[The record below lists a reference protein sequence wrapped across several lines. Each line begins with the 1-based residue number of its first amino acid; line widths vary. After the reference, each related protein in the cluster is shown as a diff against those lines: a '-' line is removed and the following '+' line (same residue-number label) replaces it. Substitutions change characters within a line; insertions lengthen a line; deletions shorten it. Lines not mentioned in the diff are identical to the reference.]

1 MPPPRTA
8 LLGVV
13 LLLVLAA
20 PPASAAPAGWEE
32 TAAGIA
38 APWPALQGSNGHFA
52 DYVVRRSPSADR
64 DDYGDAMLGYGLLL
78 RAART
83 GDVAARDA
91 GLRAIGYALD
101 RPSDPANAPFR
112 FVALAG
118 GYNVARAAFA
128 DAPLFTA
135 ARSRWEAVL
144 RRAEAR
150 RLGRTEVTNKSLVE
164 AVAILELTR
173 TGLKSSRRGAVL
185 NDPDAA
191 LALVR
196 RLLARELPRA
206 AQKFSRA
213 SGRAGRTAMI
223 GDFSGAPLAY
233 HGLATGFLARAIEL
247 MGRSAPDEAR
257 RVLRRAVDASWAF
270 AGPDG
275 DLSYFGRSQEQAWTL
290 PLTAF
295 AAETAGGARGRALST
310 RAIDRLGSAYRTGSE
325 GLFVTPA
332 LGQDVRL
339 AIAGLDPYVAAVSYN
354 GLTLVA
360 LDWAIGAARG
370 DGAPGGEIGSD
381 RDGSFVVARGT
392 RTFATVRRGDVW
404 FAVKQARSD
413 PADLRYDFGLVAL
426 KVRDEDGVW
435 RTLPLRPRARET
447 AGPVLGGGGLPEG
460 RRLSVARD
468 GTVSVAGG
476 FRTAAGRWLR
486 KGVRF
491 RFAPT
496 RCGVRL
502 SLPAR
507 RRDVFRYSAWF
518 TQDPSIRGGRL
529 VGGDQVVTTTPGS
542 GGRIRRGYASGLDA
556 RLVRDRLRFAI
567 PGRRLAIEHCLAAR
581 SPRPAARGR
590 KAAPGS
596 IVADDLSLPLASWQ
610 RAGRVKLRN
619 GGGRYRRSLELTGS
633 GRITRPLVSGL
644 GAMSLDVNVPRG
656 AALDV
661 RLGGARL
668 TLTKRMLGS
677 AGWHRLELAGGRIAV
692 DGRTLKKRVALRGP
706 LSLRARR
713 GTARVAALIATRKGD
728 RAALILHRLA
738 ALHARTPLGR
748 YPYGTGR
755 GPSGELRFSDGWT
768 TGFWPGSL
776 WRAYDLSGRSRL
788 FRNWALATTL
798 EHMGNEG
805 EQVHDQGFRY
815 LESSAAAHDR
825 LCESSRSKT
834 CSRLRASA
842 LRAADTLLRL
852 QRGNPGAGT
861 IPTLPAGE
869 RCRDCASKN
878 EAETIVDSMMNVSL
892 IEWAHGET
900 GRASY
905 RDAALEH
912 ARGVARLLV
921 RDDGSTAQAVRLNRR
936 TGGVIE
942 THTHQGIGATS
953 TWARGQAWAVY
964 GFAYSGAALED
975 AELVRVSERAA
986 GYVAANLPRGGIPPY
1001 DYSARGG
1008 RPVDTS
1014 AGVITA
1020 AGLFRLADACAAVAA
1035 SCEEPDRWRPLA
1047 ERMLAASLTRVS
1059 QGPPLGFLGDQVFTR
1074 GGSARWDDNGEFI
1087 FGTDYALEAAVR

>member
-1 MPPPRTA
+1 MRPPRTA
-8 LLGVV
+8 LLGVA
-13 LLLVLAA
+13 LLLALLA

-32 TAAGIA
+32 TAAEIA

-91 GLRAIGYALD
+91 GLRAIRYALD
-101 RPSDPANAPFR
+101 HPGDPAHAPFR

-118 GYNVARAAFA
+118 GYNVARAEFA
-128 DAPLFTA
+128 HAPEFTA

-150 RLGRTEVTNKSLVE
+150 RLGKTEVTNKSLVE

-173 TGLKSSRRGAVL
+173 TGLESSTRGAVL

-206 AQKFSRA
+206 AQRFSRA

-247 MGRSAPDEAR
+247 IGPSAPDEAR

-310 RAIDRLGSAYRTGSE
+310 RAIDRLGDAYRTGSE

-332 LGQDVRL
+332 LGRDVRL

-360 LDWAIGAARG
+360 LDWAIGAAG
-370 DGAPGGEIGSD
+370 DGAVAGEIGAD

-392 RTFATVRRGDVW
+392 RTFATVRRGHVW
-404 FAVKQARSD
+404 FAVKQAKSD
-413 PADLRYDFGLVAL
+413 PSDLRYDFGLVAL
-426 KVRDEDGVW
+426 KLRGADGSW
-435 RTLPLRPRARET
+435 RTLPLRPRTDAA
-447 AGPVLGGGGLPEG
+447 AGPVLGAGGEPEG

-468 GTVSVAGG
+468 GTVTVAGG
-476 FRTAAGRWLR
+476 FRARSGRWVR

-507 RRDVFRYSAWF
+507 RGDRFGYSAWF
-518 TQDPSIRGGRL
+518 TRKPSLRGGRL
-529 VGGDQVVTTTPGS
+529 VGGDQALSFTPRPAS
-542 GGRIRRGYASGLDA
+542 LRTGGRFASGLDA
-556 RLVRDRLRFAI
+556 RLVRARMLFKPR
-567 PGRRLAIEHCLAAR
+567 GKRLAIEHGTAECG
-581 SPRPAARGR
+581 ARGAG
-590 KAAPGS
+590 KAAAGS
-596 IVADDLSLPLASWQ
+596 IVADDLSLPL
-610 RAGRVKLRN
+610 RAWKRSGRVKLRSA
-619 GGGRYRRSLELTGS
+619 GGRYRRSVELSGP
-633 GRITRPLVSGL
+633 GRITRSLTSDL
-644 GAMSLDVNVPRG
+644 GALSLDVNVARG
-656 AALDV
+656 AALDM
-661 RLGGARL
+661 RLGGSRL
-668 TLTKRMLGS
+668 TLTPRALGS
-677 AGWHRLELAGGRIAV
+677 AGWHHLELAGGRIAV

-713 GTARVAALIATRKGD
+713 GSPRVAALIATRKGD

-788 FRNWALATTL
+788 FKNWALATTL
-798 EHMGNEG
+798 EHLGNER

-815 LESSAAAHDR
+815 LESSAAAYDR
-825 LCESSRSKT
+825 LCEGSRSKT

-842 LRAADTLLRL
+842 LRAADTLVRL

-878 EAETIVDSMMNVSL
+878 EAETIVDSMMNVAL

-900 GRASY
+900 GKASY
-905 RDAALEH
+905 RDAALQH

-921 RDDGSTAQAVRLNRR
+921 REDGSTAQAVRLNRR
-936 TGGVIE
+936 TGEVIE

-964 GFAYSGAALED
+964 GFAHSGAALED

-1020 AGLFRLADACAAVAA
+1020 AGLFRLADACAAVAG

-1074 GGSARWDDNGEFI
+1074 GGSARWDDNGEFL